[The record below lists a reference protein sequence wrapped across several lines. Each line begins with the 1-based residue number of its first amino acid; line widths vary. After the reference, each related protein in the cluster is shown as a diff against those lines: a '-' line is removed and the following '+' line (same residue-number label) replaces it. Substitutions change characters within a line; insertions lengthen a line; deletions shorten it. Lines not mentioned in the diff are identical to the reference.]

1 MTTNWAT
8 FGNQKN
14 VKKPQAFQNDYWK
27 SIAYKSL
34 QKKTYRQTEDKVNE
48 IFFFLEM
55 NNFYILLSFNRHD
68 L

>member
-34 QKKTYRQTEDKVNE
+34 QKKTYRQNEYKVKE
-48 IFFFLEM
+48 KF
-55 NNFYILLSFNRHD
+55 
-68 L
+68 